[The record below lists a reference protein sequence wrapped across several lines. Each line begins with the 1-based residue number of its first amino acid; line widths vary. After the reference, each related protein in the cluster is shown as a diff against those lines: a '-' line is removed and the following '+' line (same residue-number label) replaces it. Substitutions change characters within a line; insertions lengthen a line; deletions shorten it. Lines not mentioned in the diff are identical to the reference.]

1 MTQMCRLSL
10 ALRNFIGERDQ
21 IPDEQDINS
30 FFKPITTKQSWCP
43 KLILI
48 TSTSI
53 NQYKVLFESMKILI
67 SLLAF
72 FLTIS
77 IGFSQDKKD
86 IVIGST
92 VIIDSKVLD
101 QERALNIYL
110 PSGYENSSKEYPVLY
125 LLDGQ
130 TWFNYGVSIN
140 QLMTSYG
147 YLPEFIIVGIET
159 SDAPRF
165 GFFANAEKLLT
176 FLSQDVLTYV
186 DKTYRT
192 NSDRMLFGWQF
203 AGAFT
208 LEAMIQQPDLFEAYF
223 AASPIPINEKRREG
237 FSELLQKNRALD
249 KTLFLATSLNE
260 NGVETDVR
268 LLAGLLEKNAPASL
282 NWKYEVMENESL
294 PAFGHRTTPLG
305 TLYQGLR
312 RHYHDYPLPEFNSI
326 EDFEQAGGYDYV
338 QSYYEVRANKYGLPK
353 AIPQEGM
360 FFLVRLG
367 MDEDHFPTFKRYM
380 NDFMKTDF
388 LDNINLG
395 WSTRYAQFYL
405 KHKDPNGAKIIFAQ
419 LIERFPDNPAPVNGL
434 GDVYRMEGNLK
445 EARKH
450 YVKAI
455 SLAEK
460 SNDSRLDE
468 YKKDLNELGR

>member
-1 MTQMCRLSL
+1 
-10 ALRNFIGERDQ
+10 
-21 IPDEQDINS
+21 
-30 FFKPITTKQSWCP
+30 
-43 KLILI
+43 
-48 TSTSI
+48 
-53 NQYKVLFESMKILI
+53 MKIPI

-77 IGFSQDKKD
+77 IGFSQGKKD

-92 VIIDSKVLD
+92 VTINSEVLD
-101 QERALNIYL
+101 QERSLNIYL
-110 PSGYENSSKEYPVLY
+110 PRGYEESSIEYPVLY

-130 TWFNYGVSIN
+130 TWFNYSVSIN
-140 QLMTSYG
+140 ELMTSYG
-147 YLPEFIIVGIET
+147 YLPDFIIVGIET
-159 SDAPRF
+159 SDTPRF
-165 GFFANAEKLLT
+165 GFFANADKLLT
-176 FLSQDVLTYV
+176 FLAQDVLAYV
-186 DKTYRT
+186 DKTFRT

-208 LEAMIQQPDLFEAYF
+208 LEAMIQQTDLFNAYF
-223 AASPIPINEKRREG
+223 AASPIPVNENRRQR
-237 FSELLQKNRALD
+237 FSELLQKNRSLD

-268 LLAGLLEKNAPASL
+268 LLASLLQKNAPASL
-282 NWKYEVMENESL
+282 NWKYEVMKNESL

-312 RHYHDYPLPEFNSI
+312 KHYQDYPLPEFNSI
-326 EDFEQAGGYDYV
+326 EAFQEAGGYDYV
-338 QSYYEVRANKYGLPK
+338 QSYYENRANKYGLAK
-353 AIPQEGM
+353 DIPQEGM

-388 LDNINLG
+388 LDNVNLG
-395 WSTRYAQFYL
+395 WSTRYARFYL
-405 KHKDPNGAKIIFAQ
+405 KHKDPKGAKIIFSQ
-419 LIERFPDNPAPVNGL
+419 LIERFPDNAAPANGL
-434 GDVYRMEGNLK
+434 GDAYRAEGNLE

-460 SNDSRLDE
+460 SKDSRLDE
-468 YKKDLNELGR
+468 YKKDLADIGQ